1 MLKVLKVTAAVLL
14 LQSMMHVTVLAQDF
28 TSLVSS
34 AASATQQFVDQT
46 NLALE
51 ATDLA
56 TLQARTRTAVATG
69 QQVESLLQTALSVA
83 PDDPSRSRVEG
94 VLTHIRAAVAS
105 GQDAL
110 QATEFGAARGAV
122 DAMRG
127 EAEEALTELAPFG
140 REVVAPATPVPAQ
153 LPQAGDTVS
162 SPWGGAFAAAAM
174 ALGGAA
180 AILAGL
186 GIRGKAALR

>member
-1 MLKVLKVTAAVLL
+1 MLKTLKMTAVVLL
-14 LQSMMHVTVLAQDF
+14 FQALMAVPVLAQDF
-28 TSLVSS
+28 DSLVSS

-51 ATDLA
+51 ATDLS

-69 QQVESLLQTALSVA
+69 QQVESLLQSALSLA
-83 PDDPSRSRVEG
+83 PDDASRSRVEG
-94 VLTHIRAAVAS
+94 VLTHITAAIAS

-110 QATEFGAARGAV
+110 QATDFDVARAAV

-127 EAEEALTELAPFG
+127 EAEEALAELAPFA
-140 REVVAPATPVPAQ
+140 RVAPPAAPRVPEQ
-153 LPQAGDTVS
+153 LPQAGDADSV
-162 SPWGGAFAAAAM
+162 PWTEGSAAAAL
-174 ALGGAA
+174 AGAA

-186 GIRGKAALR
+186 GLRRKAA